1 MLGIWVGV
9 KQVAW
14 PLLLIRLVYRGA
26 ERDDR
31 GCSTSDTS
39 VCTRSCC
46 GGGGGTSCNSSR
58 SGCAACGI
66 EGEDE
71 HDMGQGEWCVPVPLL
86 VLENIALWLSDG
98 SLIGGRRRATLLTV
112 TPRA

>member
-14 PLLLIRLVYRGA
+14 PLLLIQLVYRGA

-39 VCTRSCC
+39 VYAECYS
-46 GGGGGTSCNSSR
+46 GGGTSCNSNR
-58 SGCAACGI
+58 SGCAEGGI

-86 VLENIALWLSDG
+86 VLENIALWLFDG
-98 SLIGGRRRATLLTV
+98 SLIGGRRRTTPLTITL
-112 TPRA
+112 RG